1 VRPLRHFRSLRLNI
15 RRGRRLPTACA
26 SHGFPESPS
35 HVLRAGCWG
44 DVRATGHG
52 RSMTGPEQVDPIA
65 DFDEVLSEVIETIF
79 DVKQACRK
87 AVSAPALHDELVH
100 VFDDLVTWKTLLND
114 RDEAMGV
121 SALTY
126 MPSAAGRTPV
136 NLWPGN
142 ATFNEVLIGRTP

>member
-1 VRPLRHFRSLRLNI
+1 
-15 RRGRRLPTACA
+15 
-26 SHGFPESPS
+26 
-35 HVLRAGCWG
+35 
-44 DVRATGHG
+44 
-52 RSMTGPEQVDPIA
+52 MTGPEQVDPIA